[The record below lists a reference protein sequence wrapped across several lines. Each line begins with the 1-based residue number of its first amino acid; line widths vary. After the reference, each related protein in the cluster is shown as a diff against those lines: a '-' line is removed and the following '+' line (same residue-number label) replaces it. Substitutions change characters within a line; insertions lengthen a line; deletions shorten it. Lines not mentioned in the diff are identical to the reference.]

1 MEDLLRFVR
10 RSRPLFE
17 QDLAAFEEDLKRLI
31 TASRILVVGGAGSV
45 GRAVVK
51 QLFARQPHALHVV
64 DISENSLVELVRDI
78 RSSLGHIKGE
88 FKTYCVDCG
97 SIEFDCLMQSQAPY
111 DYILNFSALK
121 HVRSEKDP
129 YTLMRL
135 IQVNVLNG
143 ETLLA
148 HAAKGSASKY
158 FSVSTDKAADPV
170 NMMGATKR
178 MMELLMMRASAKV
191 PVSTARF
198 ANVAFSDGSLLDGF
212 NFRMRKR
219 QPLSAPSDVKRY
231 FITEQ
236 EAGALCLLSAFEGH
250 NRELFFPK
258 LSADEHLISFSD
270 IAQKYLLDL
279 GYTPYLCESEEEA
292 REFMRKP
299 REERVWPCYFF
310 TSDTTGEKEF
320 EEFYS
325 EGEEPDWTR
334 FVDIGV
340 ISNKDLP
347 DDELL
352 EEFLNGIEEL
362 RRKKQWTKAELVR
375 LFNHA
380 LKNFSHK
387 ETFKY
392 LDDRM

>member
-1 MEDLLRFVR
+1 MEDLLRFIGR
-10 RSRPLFE
+10 RRPLFE
-17 QDLAAFEEDLKRLI
+17 QDLAAFEEDLKRLV
-31 TASRILVVGGAGSV
+31 TASRVLVVGGAGSV
-45 GRAVVK
+45 GRSVVK
-51 QLFARQPHALHVV
+51 QLFARDPRALHVV

-97 SIEFDCLMQSQAPY
+97 SVEFDCLMESQDPY
-111 DYILNFSALK
+111 DYILNFAALK

-143 ETLLA
+143 EKLLA
-148 HAAKGSASKY
+148 RAIDGRSSKY

-170 NMMGATKR
+170 NMMGASKR
-178 MMELLMMRASAKV
+178 IMELLMMRAGARV

-212 NFRMRKR
+212 NYRMRKR
-219 QPLSAPSDVKRY
+219 QPLSAPSDVRRY

-236 EAGALCLLSAFEGH
+236 EAGALCLLSAFEGS

-258 LSADEHLISFSD
+258 LSPDEHLISFSE
-270 IAQKYLLDL
+270 IAEKYLLDL
-279 GYTPYLCESEEEA
+279 GYTPHVCASEAEA

-299 REERVWPCYFF
+299 REERIWPCYFF
-310 TSDTTGEKEF
+310 TSDTTGEKDV

-325 EGEEPDWTR
+325 EGEGPIWDR

-347 DDELL
+347 DDERLG
-352 EEFLNGIEEL
+352 EFLQGIAEL
-362 RRKKQWTKAELVR
+362 RRKKQWTKGDLVR

-380 LKNFSHK
+380 LNNFSHK